1 MAEQFYI
8 STSNELILLLQS
20 SLAFGTLSLV
30 LLLLIAIINFEHSY

>member
-30 LLLLIAIINFEHSY
+30 LLLLIAIISFEHSY